1 MAFSDRMKD
10 ILGQAGEKAQDLG
23 TKGFQ
28 VSKDLLSKAGAKAQE
43 LGERSV
49 LALEIKQL
57 EAQFSKQITRLGAE
71 VYKALV
77 ERGAGSIGTETP
89 EIQTILDELAVT
101 RGTIEKE
108 EEELQSKKS

>member
-10 ILGQAGEKAQDLG
+10 MLGQAGEKAQDLG

-49 LALEIKQL
+49 LTLEIKQL
-57 EAQFSKQITRLGAE
+57 ESQFSRQITRLGAE

-77 ERGAGSIGTETP
+77 ERGAGGIGPETP
-89 EIQTILDELAVT
+89 EIQSILGELAVT
-101 RGTIEKE
+101 RETIEKKE
-108 EEELQSKKS
+108 QDLQNRKN